1 MIPDVIEK
9 EILIAA
15 PVETVY
21 RAITEPAQIA
31 QWFSDTAELDPAP
44 GGEGRLTFDDRA
56 TSQRMAVRL
65 RVQAAD
71 AALPARRAAGS
82 RVPPGPQRRNL
93 AGSTVVDRR
102 ATPRFKRRPGA
113 VACAPA
119 PLYADHR
126 VLADELVAFPGG
138 ATAARYLRAR
148 RRQFDEGGLGADEHR
163 LMLTVIAL
171 REIRQSLLDAGASRL
186 STRRTGARPGA
197 GPGSHTGRTRTAP
210 HAALLRQCAAGWR
223 RGHQYP
229 LGIPRAQG
237 RCDHPEGLLALA
249 AQRWPT
255 RSQGHRRSPGCCG
268 FRSGTGPSGRA
279 KPPARVST
287 ATARKVVCRG
297 SPAR

>member
-1 MIPDVIEK
+1 
-9 EILIAA
+9 
-15 PVETVY
+15 VETVY

-31 QWFSDTAELDPAP
+31 QWFSDAAELDLAP
-44 GGEGRLTFDDRA
+44 GGESRLTFDDRA
-56 TSQRMAVRL
+56 TSLRMAVRL

-197 GPGSHTGRTRTAP
+197 GPGSHTGRTRTPPMRHYYASVLLAGGVDINTLSEYLG
-210 HAALLRQCAAGWR
+210 HKDAAITLRVYSHLLPSAGQR
-223 RGHQYP
+223 VLRV
-229 LGIPRAQG
+229 I
-237 RCDHPEGLLALA
+237 DEALA
-249 AQRWPT
+249 AADSGLEPVQAAE
-255 RSQGHRRSPGCCG
+255 QSPQPG
-268 FRSGTGPSGRA
+268 
-279 KPPARVST
+279 
-287 ATARKVVCRG
+287 
-297 SPAR
+297 